1 MNTIR
6 FYDTEDLWA
15 KATEAA
21 TTLNIM
27 TNYAMTR
34 EAFMV
39 SQSTEAIGQ
48 AISGAASA
56 VGGGIKT
63 GATAVGNGVATGAK
77 ATANF
82 AKAAGPQIL
91 KAFQAILN
99 YITSIIQGAV
109 IKVKAKALLAKLS
122 QVQQASLVAN
132 QKVQVPGF
140 FKKGWEQEKANI
152 EKYVADLDSA
162 NKSGSVNESLQ
173 ARKEQLNNM
182 LGTQHEITISDA
194 LQAINE
200 ITKVT
205 VVAGQS
211 GDGRVNLNVQGI
223 NTFLQSVLKGNTAHF
238 QTLNQVKQR
247 ITSAMS
253 VIKQKMNGQMDSTML
268 QQWNS
273 EVQAQKMQTKFMVS
287 SLQTTLNI
295 LSQAFG
301 GGETAAPAQQQTQ
314 AQQPAAN
321 A

>member
-15 KATEAA
+15 KATEAS

-48 AISGAASA
+48 AISGAA
-56 VGGGIKT
+56 
-63 GATAVGNGVATGAK
+63 TAVGNGIATGAK

-122 QVQQASLVAN
+122 QVQQASLVAS

-173 ARKEQLNNM
+173 ERKEQLNNM
-182 LGTQHEITISDA
+182 LGNQHEITISDA

-223 NTFLQSVLKGNTAHF
+223 NTFLQSVLKGNTVHF

-273 EVQAQKMQTKFMVS
+273 EVQAQKIQTKFMVS

-301 GGETAAPAQQQTQ
+301 GETAAQAQQQTQ
-314 AQQPAAN
+314 SQQTASN

>member
-63 GATAVGNGVATGAK
+63 GATAVGNGIATGAK

-122 QVQQASLVAN
+122 QVQQASLVVN

-140 FKKGWEQEKANI
+140 FKKGWEQEQANI

-182 LGTQHEITISDA
+182 LGSQHEITISDA

-223 NTFLQSVLKGNTAHF
+223 NAFLQSVLKGNTAHF

-301 GGETAAPAQQQTQ
+301 GGETAAPAQQQ
-314 AQQPAAN
+314 AQSQQTASN

>member
-56 VGGGIKT
+56 VGSGIKT
-63 GATAVGNGVATGAK
+63 GATAVGNGIATGAK

-122 QVQQASLVAN
+122 QVQQASLVAS

-173 ARKEQLNNM
+173 ERKEQLNNM

-211 GDGRVNLNVQGI
+211 GDGRVNLNVQAI

-301 GGETAAPAQQQTQ
+301 GETAAPAQQQAQ
-314 AQQPAAN
+314 AQPAAN

>member
-1 MNTIR
+1 
-6 FYDTEDLWA
+6 
-15 KATEAA
+15 
-21 TTLNIM
+21 
-27 TNYAMTR
+27 
-34 EAFMV
+34 
-39 SQSTEAIGQ
+39 
-48 AISGAASA
+48 
-56 VGGGIKT
+56 
-63 GATAVGNGVATGAK
+63 
-77 ATANF
+77 
-82 AKAAGPQIL
+82 
-91 KAFQAILN
+91 
-99 YITSIIQGAV
+99 
-109 IKVKAKALLAKLS
+109 
-122 QVQQASLVAN
+122 
-132 QKVQVPGF
+132 
-140 FKKGWEQEKANI
+140 
-152 EKYVADLDSA
+152 
-162 NKSGSVNESLQ
+162 
-173 ARKEQLNNM
+173 M

-301 GGETAAPAQQQTQ
+301 GGETAAPAQQQ
-314 AQQPAAN
+314 PAAN